1 MNIRKQ
7 QISAEIN
14 ESGSATVISL
24 SSRYNVSVETIRR
37 DLKELEKKGK
47 LIRVHGGAISYQVE
61 DAGTSFINR
70 AKSNVNKK
78 RDLVRKSFVKCLKGQ

>member
-1 MNIRKQ
+1 M
-7 QISAEIN
+7 
-14 ESGSATVISL
+14 
-24 SSRYNVSVETIRR
+24 ETIRR

-70 AKSNVNKK
+70 AKSNVNKN
-78 RDLVRKSFVKCLKGQ
+78 VI